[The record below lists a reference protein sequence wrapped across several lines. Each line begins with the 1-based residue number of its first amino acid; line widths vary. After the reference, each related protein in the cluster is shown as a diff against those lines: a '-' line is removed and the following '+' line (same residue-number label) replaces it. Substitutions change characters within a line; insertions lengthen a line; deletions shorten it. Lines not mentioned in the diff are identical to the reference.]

1 MGIEYLMISDQ
12 LYFTK
17 NFNMRNKETRN
28 ERIIN
33 SIEMVETSFK
43 LLSDKRQID
52 ELNKGIYL
60 LLGKLG
66 NSEVTELFDRY
77 PRLIQKYSSKELFS
91 GNIEI
96 PNIDSANLKIAGLL
110 TCLQFLISGI
120 PDFLDQTGLIIPAEE
135 IKNDRSYQAE
145 HYIIASIPL
154 DDFVEHLLLT
164 VVSATGVE
172 YYRKFTEK
180 IGNINFTLDDILKLE
195 NDVEFQEHI
204 DLMMWFALVR
214 ILLESL
220 YFYFNPEN
228 HNTENPSL

>member
-1 MGIEYLMISDQ
+1 
-12 LYFTK
+12 
-17 NFNMRNKETRN
+17 MRNKETRK

-52 ELNKGIYL
+52 ELNKGIFQ

-77 PRLIQKYSSKELFS
+77 PRLIQKYSSRELFS

-110 TCLQFLISGI
+110 TYLQFLISSI
-120 PDFLDQTGLIIPAEE
+120 PDFIDQSGRIIPADE
-135 IKNDRSYQAE
+135 IKNDKSYQAE
-145 HYIIASIPL
+145 HYIINSIPL
-154 DDFVEHLLLT
+154 DDYIEDLFLT
-164 VVSATGVE
+164 VVSATGEE
-172 YYRKFTEK
+172 YYRKFIEK
-180 IGNINFTLDDILKLE
+180 TGNPDFTIDEIQKLE
-195 NDVEFQEHI
+195 NDTELQEHI
-204 DLMMWFALVR
+204 DLMIWFALVR

-228 HNTENPSL
+228 HNTKNP

>member
-1 MGIEYLMISDQ
+1 MISDQ

-96 PNIDSANLKIAGLL
+96 PDIDSANLKIAGLL
-110 TCLQFLISGI
+110 TYLQFLISSI
-120 PDFLDQTGLIIPAEE
+120 PDFIDQSGHIIPMDE
-135 IKNDRSYQAE
+135 IKNGKAYQAE
-145 HYIIASIPL
+145 HYIINSIPL
-154 DDFVEHLLLT
+154 DDYIEHLFLT
-164 VVSATGVE
+164 VVSATGEE
-172 YYRKFTEK
+172 YYRKFIEK
-180 IGNINFTLDDILKLE
+180 TGNPDFTTDDILKLE
-195 NDVEFQEHI
+195 KDKELQEHI

-228 HNTENPSL
+228 HNTKNPSL

>member
-1 MGIEYLMISDQ
+1 
-12 LYFTK
+12 
-17 NFNMRNKETRN
+17 MRNKETRK

-52 ELNKGIYL
+52 ELNKGIYQ

-96 PNIDSANLKIAGLL
+96 PDIDSANLKIAGLL
-110 TCLQFLISGI
+110 TYLQFLISSI
-120 PDFLDQTGLIIPAEE
+120 PDFVDQSGYIIPAEE
-135 IKNDRSYQAE
+135 IKNDKSYQAE
-145 HYIIASIPL
+145 HYIINSIPL
-154 DDFVEHLLLT
+154 DDYIEHLFLT
-164 VVSATGVE
+164 VVSATGEE
-172 YYRKFTEK
+172 YYRKFIEK
-180 IGNINFTLDDILKLE
+180 TGNPDFTIDEIQKLE
-195 NDVEFQEHI
+195 NDTELQEHI
-204 DLMMWFALVR
+204 DLMAWFGVVR
-214 ILLESL
+214 LLLESL

-228 HNTENPSL
+228 HTLKIN

>member
-1 MGIEYLMISDQ
+1 
-12 LYFTK
+12 
-17 NFNMRNKETRN
+17 MRNKETRK

-33 SIEMVETSFK
+33 SMEMVETSFK

-52 ELNKGIYL
+52 ELNKGIYQ

-96 PNIDSANLKIAGLL
+96 PDIDSANLKIAGLL
-110 TCLQFLISGI
+110 TYLQFLISSI
-120 PDFLDQTGLIIPAEE
+120 PDFVDQSGRIIPADE

-145 HYIIASIPL
+145 HYIISSIPL
-154 DDFVEHLLLT
+154 DDYIEHLLLT

-172 YYRKFTEK
+172 YYQKFTRK

-195 NDVEFQEHI
+195 NDVELQEHI

-228 HNTENPSL
+228 QNPKIN

>member
-1 MGIEYLMISDQ
+1 
-12 LYFTK
+12 
-17 NFNMRNKETRN
+17 MRNKETRK

-52 ELNKGIYL
+52 ELNKGIYQ

-96 PNIDSANLKIAGLL
+96 PNINSANLKIAGLL
-110 TCLQFLISGI
+110 TYLQFLISRI
-120 PDFLDQTGLIIPAEE
+120 PDFIDQSGRIISADE
-135 IKNDRSYQAE
+135 IKNDKSYQAE
-145 HYIIASIPL
+145 HYIISSIPL
-154 DDFVEHLLLT
+154 DDYIEHVFLT
-164 VVSATGVE
+164 VVSATGEE
-172 YYRKFTEK
+172 YYRKFTK
-180 IGNINFTLDDILKLE
+180 KLCSSDFTIDEIQKLE
-195 NDVEFQEHI
+195 NDTELQEHI
-204 DLMMWFALVR
+204 DLMAWFGLVR

-220 YFYFNPEN
+220 YFYLNPEN
-228 HNTENPSL
+228 HNPKIN

>member
-1 MGIEYLMISDQ
+1 M
-12 LYFTK
+12 
-17 NFNMRNKETRN
+17 
-28 ERIIN
+28 
-33 SIEMVETSFK
+33 EMVETSFK

-52 ELNKGIYL
+52 ELNKGIYQ

-77 PRLIQKYSSKELFS
+77 PRLIQKYSSRELFS
-91 GNIEI
+91 GNIDI
-96 PNIDSANLKIAGLL
+96 PDIDSVNLKIAGLL
-110 TCLQFLISGI
+110 TYLQFLISSI
-120 PDFLDQTGLIIPAEE
+120 PDFVDQSGCIIPADE
-135 IKNDRSYQAE
+135 IKNDKSYQAE
-145 HYIIASIPL
+145 HYIINSIPL
-154 DDFVEHLLLT
+154 DDYIEHLFLT

-172 YYRKFTEK
+172 YYQKFTGK

-195 NDVEFQEHI
+195 NDVELQEHI

-228 HNTENPSL
+228 KNPKIN

>member
-1 MGIEYLMISDQ
+1 
-12 LYFTK
+12 
-17 NFNMRNKETRN
+17 MRNKETRK

-52 ELNKGIYL
+52 ELNKGIYR

-77 PRLIQKYSSKELFS
+77 PRLIQKYSSRELFS

-96 PNIDSANLKIAGLL
+96 PDIDSANLKIAGLL
-110 TCLQFLISGI
+110 TYLQFLISSI
-120 PDFLDQTGLIIPAEE
+120 SEFIDQSGRIIPADE
-135 IKNDRSYQAE
+135 IKNDRSYKAE

-154 DDFVEHLLLT
+154 DDYIEHLLLT

-172 YYRKFTEK
+172 YYRKFIKKLGSSE
-180 IGNINFTLDDILKLE
+180 FTIDDILKLDKDKE
-195 NDVEFQEHI
+195 LQEHI
-204 DLMMWFALVR
+204 DLMMWFSLTRVF
-214 ILLESL
+214 LEAI

-228 HNTENPSL
+228 HNPKIN